1 MKRFSR
7 LIGILLCLLLLTPA
21 CSRQA
26 HEFGGAVYEEPQA
39 VPDFTLSAAN
49 GQSVSLSDFRGQY
62 VFIYFGYTFC
72 PDLCPDTLAKLARV
86 HQQLGDEAGQV
97 QVVMISVDPER
108 DTPER
113 LAEYVAAF
121 DDSFVGLTGSPAEI
135 DAAGAAFGLY
145 YEKHEGT
152 AATGYLIDHTARTY
166 LLDPDGRILV
176 AYPYDATDDAIEAD
190 LHYLLD

>member
-7 LIGILLCLLLLTPA
+7 LIGILLCLLLTTA

-26 HEFGGAVYEEPQA
+26 HEFGGAVYVEPQA
-39 VPDFTLSAAN
+39 VPNFILSAAN